1 VSGPDTGT
9 GAGAV
14 PETGG
19 RRPLPR
25 GFVSLWST
33 VVLDLLG
40 FGIVL
45 PILPLYVRDLGAS
58 PIVVGLVLSAY
69 SAAQLVGAP
78 VLGRLSDRRGRR
90 AVLVVSLVGSS
101 VGHLVTGLAGSVVV
115 IVAARAF
122 DGFSGGSL
130 SIAHAA
136 VADLAPP
143 DERPRLFGML
153 GAGIAIGF
161 VAGPAL
167 GSLAARGGVHLP
179 FFVAAALCGVNA
191 ISAWWRLD
199 GLPRPGRDAVVAEWP
214 GAVAAATAGGRR
226 AGLALLAPSG
236 PLGRTLIASL
246 VLAVG
251 FSGFESTFGLLGRER
266 VGLTVGTV
274 GLVFAGVGVVLSV
287 VQVVLVKRAVR
298 AWGALRTARTAVVA
312 NLVGF
317 AVLVPAVGW
326 WGLVPALVLLTVGQ
340 GLLSPSLSTVV
351 SGLAPPERRGAVF
364 GVQQA
369 VAAGGR
375 IVGPLLAL
383 GLFGVAVPLPYVVG
397 VVLAVLGLVAL
408 AGVVTEAD
416 AAA

>member
-1 VSGPDTGT
+1 VSGAEQAAAPDAT
-9 GAGAV
+9 
-14 PETGG
+14 G

-45 PILPLYVRDLGAS
+45 PILPLYVRDLGAT
-58 PIVVGLVLSAY
+58 PIVIGLVLSAY

-90 AVLVVSLVGSS
+90 AVIVVSLVGSA
-101 VGHLVTGLAGSVVV
+101 VGHLVTGLAGSVAV

-143 DERPRLFGML
+143 EDRPRLFGML

-179 FFVAAALCGVNA
+179 FFIAAGLCGANA
-191 ISAWWRLD
+191 VTAWWRLS
-199 GLPRPGRDAVVAEWP
+199 GLPRPVPDGDGGP
-214 GAVAAATAGGRR
+214 AAAAGGGR
-226 AGLALLAPSG
+226 AGGWTLLVPSS
-236 PLGRTLIASL
+236 PLGRTLVASL
-246 VLAVG
+246 VLTVG
-251 FSGFESTFGLLGRER
+251 FSGFESTFGLLGQER

-298 AWGALRTARTAVVA
+298 AWGAVRTARTAAVA

-317 AVLVPAVGW
+317 AVLVPAGGW
-326 WGLVPALVLLTVGQ
+326 LGLVPSLVLLTVGQ

-351 SGLAPPERRGAVF
+351 SALAPPERRGAVF

-383 GLFGVAVPLPYVVG
+383 GLFGLAVPSPYVAG
-397 VVLAVLGLVAL
+397 ALLALAGLVAL
-408 AGVVTEAD
+408 RGVTLDD
-416 AAA
+416 ASPASVHA

>member
-1 VSGPDTGT
+1 
-9 GAGAV
+9 
-14 PETGG
+14 
-19 RRPLPR
+19 LPR

-45 PILPLYVRDLGAS
+45 PILPLYVSDLGAS
-58 PIVVGLVLSAY
+58 PLVVGLVLSAY

-90 AVLVVSLVGSS
+90 PVLVVALVGSA

-143 DERPRLFGML
+143 EERPRLFGML

-167 GSLAARGGVHLP
+167 GSLAARGGVQLP
-179 FFVAAALCGVNA
+179 FFIAAALCGANA
-191 ISAWWRLD
+191 VSAWWRLD
-199 GLPRPGRDAVVAEWP
+199 GLPRPVP
-214 GAVAAATAGGRR
+214 ATAGVARGAAGSGGLGPGGAGSGGVGSGGAR
-226 AGLALLAPSG
+226 ARLALLAPSS
-236 PLGRTLIASL
+236 PLGRTLVAAL

-287 VQVVLVKRAVR
+287 VQVVLVKRAVT
-298 AWGALRTARTAVVA
+298 AWGPVRTARTAVVA

-317 AVLVPAVGW
+317 AVLVPAAGW

-351 SGLAPPERRGAVF
+351 SALAPPERRGAVF
-364 GVQQA
+364 GAQQA

-375 IVGPLLAL
+375 IVGPLVAL
-383 GLFGVAVPLPYVVG
+383 GLFGVAVPLPYVAG
-397 VVLAVLGLVAL
+397 AVLAVAGLVAL
-408 AGVVTEAD
+408 GGVDLDGPAV
-416 AAA
+416 